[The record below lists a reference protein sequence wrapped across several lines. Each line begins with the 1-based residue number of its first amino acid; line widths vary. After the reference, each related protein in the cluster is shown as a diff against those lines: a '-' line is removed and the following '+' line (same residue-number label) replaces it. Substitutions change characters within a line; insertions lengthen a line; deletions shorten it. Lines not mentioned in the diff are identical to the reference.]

1 MTADNELLP
10 DTRRAVV
17 AGLFACLLL
26 PIFQSFAQ
34 TDSPSRA
41 EELMNRGEFQPARQ
55 ILEQHLQHTP
65 DDASA
70 HRLLGRLLYWLH
82 DFERSRFHYNRAL
95 GLEAE
100 NTSLRLE
107 YGRMLVETGNWSLAR
122 DILQPLRTNADL
134 PAGQVGQAGHAAEAE
149 YLLGLI
155 EYWDGDWT
163 SAIEH
168 FEATLRVSPQ
178 HADARRYLRD
188 IRIAS
193 APSVSFS
200 SEVQSDTQPLDRLVL
215 TGRAVWNSTPLQA
228 FTVHAERQ
236 NVQASTST
244 PNISSVMVG
253 YSQYHASLRVDTEAG
268 VGLLQRSFTSKSI
281 GLWRAAVGLRPFAS
295 LKLSLRGEHTGYHW
309 TTASVETPVH
319 TISFGVFVD
328 WNSPGGWT
336 GQAAYEVV
344 RFPDKNT
351 MQRSYL
357 WLLAPVLRDGETRL
371 SIGYSF
377 SRSDT
382 KENRFTLKQQNDLRS
397 GVYTPYYTPEEQT
410 IHTIIGVFTTRVSPS
425 VSVRANL
432 SYALYAVEQA
442 PYFFYG
448 RSVEGPPPVF
458 RSFSQRTFRPWKAN
472 VALTGSFSSHV
483 AWSLEGTYWTTAY
496 YDSRHLAFTIS
507 YRFIPSE

>member
-1 MTADNELLP
+1 MTVTNYLFP
-10 DTRRAVV
+10 DTRCAMV
-17 AGLFACLLL
+17 AGLLACLLL
-26 PIFQSFAQ
+26 PIFHSFAQ
-34 TDSPSRA
+34 TDFPSRA
-41 EELMNRGEFQPARQ
+41 EEMMNRGEFQPARQ
-55 ILEQHLQHTP
+55 ILEQHLQRFP
-65 DDASA
+65 NDASA

-82 DFERSRFHYNRAL
+82 DFERSRFHYTRAL

-107 YGRMLVETGNWSLAR
+107 YGRMLVETRNWSLAR
-122 DILQPLRTNADL
+122 DILQPLRTNAD
-134 PAGQVGQAGHAAEAE
+134 HAAEAE

-163 SAIEH
+163 SAVEH
-168 FEATLRVSPQ
+168 FEATRRVSPQ
-178 HADARRYLRD
+178 HADARRHLRD
-188 IRIAS
+188 IRITA
-193 APSVSFS
+193 APSISFS

-215 TGRAVWNSTPLQA
+215 TGRAVWNRTPLQA

-236 NVQASTST
+236 NVRISTST
-244 PNISSVMVG
+244 SNISTVMIG

-268 VGLLQRSFTSKSI
+268 AGLLQRSFTSKST
-281 GLWRAAVGLRPFAS
+281 GVWRAAVGLRPSAS
-295 LKLSLRGEHTGYHW
+295 LKLRFRGERNGYDW

-319 TISFGVFVD
+319 TTSFGAFVD

-336 GQAAYEVV
+336 GQAAYESV
-344 RFPDKNT
+344 RFFDKNT

-357 WLLAPVLRDGETRL
+357 WLLAPVLRDGETHL
-371 SIGYSF
+371 SIGYGF
-377 SRSDT
+377 SQSDT

-397 GVYTPYYTPEEQT
+397 GVYSPYYTPEEQS
-410 IHTIIGVFTTRVSPS
+410 IHDILGFFTTKLSS
-425 VSVRANL
+425 SLSVRINF

-472 VALTGSFSSHV
+472 VALAGSFSSYV
-483 AWSLEGTYWTTAY
+483 IWSLEGAYWATAY
-496 YDSRHLAFTIS
+496 YDSRQLTLNIS